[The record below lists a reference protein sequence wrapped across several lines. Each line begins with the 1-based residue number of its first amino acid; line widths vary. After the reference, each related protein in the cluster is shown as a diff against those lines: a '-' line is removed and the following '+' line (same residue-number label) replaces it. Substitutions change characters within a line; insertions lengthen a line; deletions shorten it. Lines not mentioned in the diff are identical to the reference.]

1 MPDPLEPQLKK
12 LQLTPSW
19 RISRPD
25 HCFYFRK
32 LEMNLTVLA
41 ELIELRAKAEAEL
54 LCAHYETYT
63 PIRFILI
70 TIATVIACLGTIG
83 NALLLI
89 VFSSNNKQISNTPA
103 TLYPSVLACLDLAI
117 CFEYILLFGVDAL
130 VSYLKIESLF
140 SLYYVYIVPAYVM
153 ARITQLAIP
162 YMLIFATLERLF
174 WTSKNKSNLLKAF
187 HSSTG
192 RHITVIV
199 SLAMCILLRSPSA
212 FAIQVDDYPKCPD
225 FFRTKTTN
233 PREWA
238 QESELYHFFDFQ
250 VMTIA
255 QTLVPF
261 VLLVGLNLI
270 IVRRMC
276 SDSVQKEKQPEP
288 TEVCFQEDRLLT
300 QITPVHKSST
310 SMGLS
315 FPLKSMSP
323 AVRSAVFTMAAIVT
337 SYLISNIL
345 HLSLT
350 VLERSGHQILKSEED
365 PQMSSTFHTFFSDLV
380 SFVYMFTS
388 AIRIVIYYLCNPKIR
403 GDLIDFFANRKNAVY
418 L

>member
-1 MPDPLEPQLKK
+1 
-12 LQLTPSW
+12 
-19 RISRPD
+19 
-25 HCFYFRK
+25 
-32 LEMNLTVLA
+32 MNLTVLA
-41 ELIELRAKAEAEL
+41 ELIEARARAETEL

-63 PIRFILI
+63 PVRFGLI
-70 TIATVIACLGTIG
+70 TIATVIAALGTIG
-83 NALLLI
+83 NILLLI
-89 VFSSNNKQISNTPA
+89 VFSSKQISNTPA
-103 TLYPSVLACLDLAI
+103 TLYPSVLACLDFSI

-140 SLYYVYIVPAYVM
+140 TLYYLYIVPAYVM

-187 HSSTG
+187 HSTTG
-192 RHITVIV
+192 RHVTIIV
-199 SLAMCILLRSPSA
+199 SLVLCVILRSPSA
-212 FAIQVDDYPKCPD
+212 FAIMVDEYPNCPD

-233 PREWA
+233 QREWA
-238 QESELYHFFDFQ
+238 QESIAYHFFDFQ

-261 VLLVGLNLI
+261 ILLVGLNLI

-276 SDSVQKEKQPEP
+276 SDNVQKEKEPEP
-288 TEVCFQEDRLLT
+288 TEVCFKENRLLT

-310 SMGLS
+310 TIGLS
-315 FPLKSMSP
+315 FPPLKSMSP

-337 SYLISNIL
+337 SYLISNVL
-345 HLSLT
+345 HLILT
-350 VLERSGHQILKSEED
+350 VLERSGHQILKSDED
-365 PQMSSTFHTFFSDLV
+365 PLMSSQFHTFFSDVV

-403 GDLIDFFANRKNAVY
+403 GDLVDFFANRKNAVY

>member
-1 MPDPLEPQLKK
+1 
-12 LQLTPSW
+12 
-19 RISRPD
+19 
-25 HCFYFRK
+25 
-32 LEMNLTVLA
+32 MNLTVLA
-41 ELIELRAKAEAEL
+41 ELFEARNRAETELI
-54 LCAHYETYT
+54 CAHYETYT

-70 TIATVIACLGTIG
+70 TIATVVASLGTIG
-83 NALLLI
+83 NILLLI
-89 VFSSNNKQISNTPA
+89 IFSGKQNSNTPA
-103 TLYPSVLACLDLAI
+103 TLYPSVLACLDFAI
-117 CFEYILLFGVDAL
+117 CLEYILLFGVDAL

-140 SLYYVYIVPAYVM
+140 SLYYLYIVPAYVM

-174 WTSKNKSNLLKAF
+174 WTSKNKSPLLKAF

-192 RHITVIV
+192 RHVTVIV
-199 SLAMCILLRSPSA
+199 SLIMCVVLRSPSA
-212 FAIQVDDYPKCPD
+212 FAIMVDDYPNCPD

-233 PREWA
+233 QRLWA
-238 QESELYHFFDFQ
+238 QNSPVYHFFDFQ

-261 VLLVGLNLI
+261 ILLVALNLI

-276 SDSVQKEKQPEP
+276 SDSVQKEKEPEH
-288 TEVCFQEDRLLT
+288 TEVCFQEERLLP

-310 SMGLS
+310 TIGLS
-315 FPLKSMSP
+315 FPPLKSMAP

-337 SYLISNIL
+337 SYLISNVL
-345 HLSLT
+345 HLILT
-350 VLERSGHQILKSEED
+350 VLERSGHEILKSDED
-365 PQMSSTFHTFFSDLV
+365 PQLSSTFHTYFSDLV
-380 SFVYMFTS
+380 SLVYMFTS
-388 AIRIVIYYLCNPKIR
+388 AIRIVIYYMCNPKIR